1 MEAATLRNDVISKI
15 SYVVSAPWKVLVT
28 MKLTLMLYAA
38 LLLPYT

>member
-28 MKLTLMLYAA
+28 MKLTLTLYAA
-38 LLLPYT
+38 HLLPYT